1 MTKGKWYLVLLA
13 GLVLVLASLLTSCTK
28 EDNSKRAHNFTLET
42 LNGESI
48 TLSDFRGTPV
58 MLVFWR
64 IACPSC
70 EYQKPFI
77 QALYDNKSKAPLEI
91 LSINI
96 GDKALAVSQYAA
108 SGNITFPILLDTGG
122 KVTQAYGIPGVPVTI
137 FIDINGIMQAYK
149 IGPFQ
154 SQEELE
160 VGLDTIY
167 PSLVGASTTEKEE
180 Q

>member
-1 MTKGKWYLVLLA
+1 MTKRTWYLVLRAVLA
-13 GLVLVLASLLTSCTK
+13 LVLISSLTACAQ
-28 EDNSKRAHNFTLET
+28 EDNAARAPNFTLKT
-42 LNGESI
+42 LKGESI
-48 TLSDFRGTPV
+48 TLSDLRGTPV
-58 MLVFWR
+58 MVVFWR

-77 QALYDNKSKAPLEI
+77 QALYDTEPKAPLEI

-108 SGNITFPILLDTGG
+108 SSNMTFPILLDTGG

-154 SQEELE
+154 SQKELE
-160 VGLDTIY
+160 IGLDTIY
-167 PSLVGASTTEKEE
+167 PSLIGVQTTEKED